1 MMSFL
6 SGSKVFASSFHSRA
20 EYLNCLIAAPLEL
33 AICSG
38 CFQLNG
44 RSIIIWDGPF
54 VPNLFMKAMI
64 LAAGF
69 GTRLFPL
76 TIDRT
81 KPAIPFLGKPLVGY
95 VAEYIARYGVTD
107 IVVNLHHQ
115 PQSVIEALGDGS
127 SFGVNI
133 EYTIEKPEILGTS
146 GALDFARSH
155 LENDTFIIVN
165 GKIITD
171 IDVAAAV
178 ETHKRSG
185 AIATM
190 VLKENHKRE
199 KFTVVHT
206 RDGMIDYFGPHAAP
220 VSESELRDT
229 EHDIVTPLMFTG
241 IHILEPAVL
250 DLIPRGVY
258 SDTVT
263 DIYIPYIKG
272 GGKIAAHVAEGEW
285 FELST
290 IPRYLDIS
298 LAMMGSGNVHVGR
311 NFVMA
316 GAVSVKDSVIWDDVT
331 IGDGATLYRTIIA
344 DGVTIEPGEHFENVA
359 IVRADMVR
367 SCQEIPEKALKGY
380 VQGENY
386 IVPLN

>member
-1 MMSFL
+1 
-6 SGSKVFASSFHSRA
+6 
-20 EYLNCLIAAPLEL
+20 
-33 AICSG
+33 
-38 CFQLNG
+38 
-44 RSIIIWDGPF
+44 
-54 VPNLFMKAMI
+54 MKAMI

-95 VAEYIARYGVTD
+95 VAEYVAKFGIKD

-115 PQSVIEALGDGS
+115 PQSVISALGDGS
-127 SFGVNI
+127 DFGVNI
-133 EYTIEKPEILGTS
+133 AYTVEQPEILGTA
-146 GALDFARSH
+146 GALDFAKAH
-155 LENDTFIIVN
+155 LKDDTFVIVN
-165 GKIITD
+165 GKIISD
-171 IDVAAAV
+171 IDIAEAIAA
-178 ETHKRSG
+178 HKRSG

-206 RDGMIDYFGPHAAP
+206 EDGFIDHFGPHATP
-220 VSESELRDT
+220 VTEAELRDT
-229 EHDIVTPLMFTG
+229 EHDIPVPLMFTG
-241 IHILEPAVL
+241 IHVLEPDIL
-250 DLIPRGVY
+250 DLIKPGY

-263 DIYIPYIKG
+263 DIYIPFLRS
-272 GGKIAAHVAEGEW
+272 GGKIAAHVAAGEW

-298 LAMMGSGNVHVGR
+298 LAMMGSGDVHFGR
-311 NFVMA
+311 NCVLA
-316 GAVSVKDSVIWDDVT
+316 GAASLKDSVIWDDVT

-344 DGVTIEPGEHFENVA
+344 DGVTIEPGEHFENAA

>member
-1 MMSFL
+1 
-6 SGSKVFASSFHSRA
+6 
-20 EYLNCLIAAPLEL
+20 
-33 AICSG
+33 
-38 CFQLNG
+38 
-44 RSIIIWDGPF
+44 
-54 VPNLFMKAMI
+54 MKAMI

-95 VAEYIARYGVTD
+95 VAEYIAKFGITD

-115 PQSVIEALGDGS
+115 PQSVISALGDGS
-127 SFGVNI
+127 DFGVSI
-133 EYTIEKPEILGTS
+133 EYTIEQPEILGTA
-146 GALDFARSH
+146 GALDFARRH
-155 LENDTFIIVN
+155 LESDTFVIVN

-171 IDVAAAV
+171 IDISAAI

-206 RDGMIDYFGPHAAP
+206 RDGMIDHFGPHATP
-220 VSESELRDT
+220 VTEAELRDT
-229 EHDIVTPLMFTG
+229 EHEIPVPLMFTG
-241 IHILEPAVL
+241 IHVLEPAVL
-250 DLIPRGVY
+250 DLIPRGQF

-263 DIYIPYIKG
+263 DIYIPYIKSG
-272 GGKIAAHVAEGEW
+272 GRIAAHVAGGEW

-290 IPRYLDIS
+290 MPRYLDIS
-298 LAMMGSGNVHVGR
+298 LAMMKGGDVHFGR
-311 NFVMA
+311 NCRLV
-316 GAVSVKDSVIWDDVT
+316 GAASLKDSILWDDVT
-331 IGDGATLYRTIIA
+331 IGDGATLYRTIVA
-344 DGVTIEPGEHFENVA
+344 DGVTIESGEHFENAA
-359 IVRADMVR
+359 IVSADMVR
-367 SCQEIPEKALKGY
+367 SCAEIPEKALRGY